1 MKQLTPKQMIAALQ
15 LLATNK
21 EWRKELRKA
30 YRSVS
35 KIGASYGRA
44 SMRSS
49 GSRQLARAARG
60 VKAGSNASQ
69 GYVRTYGWADFSH
82 CLADHSKR
90 ITAVEARQEAAQA
103 DALRVERKVDRLLIE
118 QGINPDD
125 IR

>member
-1 MKQLTPKQMIAALQ
+1 MAAADGSNGWSNAQRYLAVILATAAL
-15 LLATNK
+15 LGLI
-21 EWRKELRKA
+21 
-30 YRSVS
+30 S
-35 KIGASYGRA
+35 GA
-44 SMRSS
+44 
-49 GSRQLARAARG
+49 
-60 VKAGSNASQ
+60 V
-69 GYVRTYGWADFSH
+69 YGWADFSH